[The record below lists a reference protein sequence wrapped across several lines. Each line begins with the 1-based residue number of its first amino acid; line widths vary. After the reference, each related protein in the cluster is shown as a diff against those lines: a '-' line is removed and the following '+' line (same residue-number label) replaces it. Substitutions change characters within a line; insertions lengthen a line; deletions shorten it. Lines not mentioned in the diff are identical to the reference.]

1 MSINYLV
8 DVPEC
13 PDANCITAKALCA
26 HLIENGIAAK
36 GGCELVILNAP
47 VFTPEG
53 KEGQFIEQVLVIPFS
68 AGEDPFFII
77 KDCVGREISDTFLYI
92 SKNPVMEYA
101 ELCDAAIALEAGIP
115 EIFID
120 PSDYELVERKISKE
134 SIDTVFK
141 NKCIISL
148 NRDAEAL
155 DKYILFNAPGAAHK
169 LRLSN
174 DDISDLIASATS
186 LLHSMQ
192 KEEAPELK
200 G

>member
-1 MSINYLV
+1 MAINYLV

-13 PDANCITAKALCA
+13 PDENCITAEALCA
-26 HLIENGIAAK
+26 HLLEIGIAAK
-36 GGCELVILNAP
+36 EGCELAILNAP

-68 AGEDPFFII
+68 ADEDCFFII
-77 KDCVGREISDTFLYI
+77 KDCTGREISDTFLYI

-115 EIFID
+115 EFFID
-120 PSDYELVERKISKE
+120 PSDCELIERKISKE

-148 NRDAEAL
+148 NRDSEAL
-155 DKYILFNAPGAAHK
+155 DKYILLNAPGAAHQ
-169 LRLSN
+169 LQLSN
-174 DDISDLIASATS
+174 DDISDLIESAAS

-192 KEEAPELK
+192 KGDVPALK
-200 G
+200 S

>member
-1 MSINYLV
+1 MAINYLV

-13 PDANCITAKALCA
+13 PDANCITAEALCA
-26 HLIENGIAAK
+26 HLIENGAAK
-36 GGCELVILNAP
+36 DGCELVVLNAP
-47 VFTPEG
+47 VFNPEG

-68 AGEDPFFII
+68 PDEDPFFII

-120 PSDYELVERKISKE
+120 PSDCELLERKISKE
-134 SIDTVFK
+134 AIDTVFK
-141 NKCIISL
+141 NECIIGF
-148 NRDAEAL
+148 NRDSEAL
-155 DKYILFNAPGAAHK
+155 DKYILFNAPGAAHQ
-169 LRLSN
+169 LRLDN
-174 DDISDLIASATS
+174 DDISDLIESAAS

-192 KEEAPELK
+192 KEDVLALK